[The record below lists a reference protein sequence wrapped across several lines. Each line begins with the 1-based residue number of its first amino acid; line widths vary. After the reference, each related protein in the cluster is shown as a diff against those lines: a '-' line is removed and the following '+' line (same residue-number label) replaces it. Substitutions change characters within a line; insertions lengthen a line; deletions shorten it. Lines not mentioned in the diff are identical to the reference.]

1 MRLNGGF
8 WLAVFFVALGL
19 FGIIHS
25 LTFGHWESMVLPL
38 AMSSLIVVM
47 GAVEAGR
54 ELHRQKK
61 QQARMEIQPQTDKD
75 TRAEMR
81 RIGLIFTW
89 TAGFALGIYLLGFYI
104 AVPIFVFSYSKWR
117 GRSWLAAS
125 IIALGIIAFVY
136 GVFGLGLKATLFRG
150 IIFGGH

>member
-8 WLAVFFVALGL
+8 WLAVFFVALGM

-61 QQARMEIQPQTDKD
+61 QQAGVGIQPQIEKD
-75 TRAEMR
+75 TRGEMR
-81 RIGLIFTW
+81 RLGLVFTW

-117 GRSWLAAS
+117 GRSWLAAG
-125 IIALGIIAFVY
+125 IIAIGIIAFIY
-136 GVFGLGLKATLFRG
+136 GVFGLVLNATLFRG
-150 IIFGGH
+150 LLFGGH